1 LIRRVSFRAS
11 SVLVDVDTHPDGQD
25 NARKLHC
32 TPHGEFTRPIEHRA
46 GTRNQFRVQH
56 ELRKR
61 AQRLDRNRAAV
72 GYAMKQCSGSPMDV
86 IHRHNALFV
95 PVTVTEMSVL
105 VALADLFWPQ
115 AMWNVS

>member
-1 LIRRVSFRAS
+1 VSFRAS
-11 SVLVDVDTHPDGQD
+11 SVLVDVDTCPDRQD
-25 NARKLHC
+25 NARELDRA
-32 TPHGEFTRPIEHRA
+32 PRRELGRSIEHLSAPRDQLRA
-46 GTRNQFRVQH
+46 QH

-61 AQRLDRNRAAV
+61 AHYLERNSAAV
-72 GYAMKQCSGSPMDV
+72 GCPMKQCCGSPVDIV
-86 IHRHNALFV
+86 HWHNAPFI